1 MARPASSSFNDHS
14 ATVRQLKLLV
24 VALVLSNIGLGLFA
38 FYLLRGMDRQ
48 YSDLIGRS
56 VPVLNSLQ
64 TLTARSMQAM
74 RASNPVPFEGESARR
89 DALVQQARTA
99 LEADLG
105 LRNEILK
112 SDWVG
117 ASAER
122 AELQAAGESFTKVA
136 GDVIG
141 HYAAGRIADAARL
154 RESELRR
161 VFDRYIAATTKA
173 ADVIE
178 TDSQRINDDVSAR
191 TGSMAKWVLGV
202 ASWPI
207 VALLGLLLLT
217 AIFVLVLMVLFRG
230 REMSD
235 MP

>member
-14 ATVRQLKLLV
+14 ATVRQLKALV
-24 VALVLSNIGLGLFA
+24 VVLVLSNIGLGVFA
-38 FYLLRGMDRQ
+38 FYLLRAMDRQ

-74 RASNPVPFEGESARR
+74 RATNPVQFEGESARR
-89 DALVQQARTA
+89 GSLLQQAKAA
-99 LEADLG
+99 LEADRE
-105 LRNEILK
+105 LRSEILK

-122 AELQAAGESFTKVA
+122 AQLQAAGESFTKT
-136 GDVIG
+136 GSDVIG
-141 HYAAGRIADAARL
+141 HYAAGRTAEAARL
-154 RESELRR
+154 REGELRGI
-161 VFDRYIAATTKA
+161 FDRYIAATTKA

-178 TDSQRINDDVSAR
+178 ADSQRINDHVSAR

-217 AIFVLVLMVLFRG
+217 AVFVLVLMVLFRG